1 MQFLVFLLN
10 CVYFAEHLNSKEG
23 KQYLNVTRFFILCE
37 TSEFPLVMDFSMFL
51 MVGVL
56 GSEACLSTRMGLGLS
71 AEA

>member
-1 MQFLVFLLN
+1 M
-10 CVYFAEHLNSKEG
+10 YFTEHLNGKED

-37 TSEFPLVMDFSMFL
+37 TSEFPLVMGFSKFL
-51 MVGVL
+51 LVGVL